1 MPHHYIESDEGKEN
15 AVNTKVLPYPA
26 KPNEEVPDVV
36 DPGDEIINKVFGPPP
51 TSAPPVPS
59 QPEKTPEPPLER
71 QEGFCPSLCPLP
83 PDFLTPLEPTTP
95 PILELAGAMLGAFA
109 LGGITGALISYSF
122 SKRAS
127 E

>member
-15 AVNTKVLPYPA
+15 AVNTKVLPFPA
-26 KPNEEVPDVV
+26 EASEE
-36 DPGDEIINKVFGPPP
+36 DPRDEIINKVFGPPP
-51 TSAPPVPS
+51 TSAPPMPS
-59 QPEKTPEPPLER
+59 EPLQPPLER

-83 PDFLTPLEPTTP
+83 PEFMAPLEPNTP